1 MMNNSK
7 HAKPDFVLNFK
18 KPKNT
23 EIKHINGH
31 WYLYEKINYYDK
43 AARRSRTRSGAMLGK
58 ITADGFV
65 PKKVSIEKA
74 GLGNDVVEMGM
85 TRFLYE
91 RTAAMRCRLKEHF
104 PDIWEKI
111 YVTALLRTSQDN
123 RFRRLQLNYEDSILY
138 YMYPNLS
145 FSGASMTS
153 LLDVLG
159 RRREAIRMFMQ
170 EDVREGES
178 FLLCDGHRLISA
190 SKTLENAE
198 PGYDSRQRYK
208 PQVNVLYMFTLGKDT
223 GSAAFYKQY
232 AGSTQDTTAF
242 RDIIH
247 DADAYG
253 KDCTVVADKAF
264 SSEGDIQDI
273 EDCGLHYVVP
283 LRRGNRHVKGRIP
296 DTRGFTDAFSF
307 HGRGIQS
314 IRFDENE
321 AYDIHL
327 FFDADLYAQ
336 ELADLTKRT
345 EIKNG
350 TAKKRMDTEEKRRR
364 NGKGRLS
371 DEELALLEPASIQ
384 ELLRESPEMGTITIK
399 TDRKD
404 LNSYQVYSIYKQ
416 RQAIEQAFKTNDCTM
431 EQEASYM
438 RNNYSEEAWL
448 FLNHLGLMMSIS
460 ALDEIATIGKTKEIS
475 YKDLVQTLRKIKA
488 NRING
493 NWFIVPVKESVK
505 KLCKKM
511 GIDIDDLS
519 SLPL

>member
-1 MMNNSK
+1 MSDSK
-7 HAKPDFVLNFK
+7 YVKPDFVQNYK

-23 EIKHINGH
+23 EIKHINGY

-43 AARRSRTRSGAMLGK
+43 KSKRSRTKSGAMLGK
-58 ITADGFV
+58 ITPDGFV
-65 PKKVSIEKA
+65 PKKIRLEKA
-74 GLGNDVVEMGM
+74 MEGNDVVEMGI
-85 TRFLYE
+85 TRFFYE
-91 RTAAMRCRLKEHF
+91 RTSTMRCRLEKYF

-123 RFRRLQLNYEDSILY
+123 RFRRLQVNYEDSVLY
-138 YMYPNLS
+138 YMYPGIS
-145 FSGASMTS
+145 FSGSAMTS
-153 LLDVLG
+153 LLDILG

-170 EDVREGES
+170 EDVVDGEA

-190 SKTLENAE
+190 SRTLENAE
-198 PGYDSRQRYK
+198 IGYDSKQRYK
-208 PQVNVLYMFTLGKDT
+208 PQVNVLYMFTLGENT

-232 AGSTQDTTAF
+232 VGSTPDTIAF

-253 KDCTVVADKAF
+253 KDCTVIADKAF

-273 EDCGLHYVVP
+273 EDCGLHYVIP
-283 LRRGNRHVKGRIP
+283 MKRGNRYVKGRIP
-296 DTRGFTDAFSF
+296 DIRGFTDAFSF

-321 AYDIHL
+321 TYSIHL
-327 FFDADLYAQ
+327 FFDTGLFAQ
-336 ELADLTKRT
+336 EFSDLTQRT
-345 EIKNG
+345 EKRNE
-350 TAKKRMDTEEKRRR
+350 TAEKRREQEEKRRR

-371 DEELALLEPASIQ
+371 DEELALLEPVNAQ
-384 ELLRESPEMGTITIK
+384 ELLRESPEMGMITIK

-404 LNSYQVYSIYKQ
+404 LNSCQVYSIYKQ

-431 EQEASYM
+431 DQEASYM

-460 ALDEIATIGKTKEIS
+460 TLDEIATIGQTKDIS
-475 YKDLVQTLRKIKA
+475 YKDLVQTLRKIKI

-493 NWFIVPVKESVK
+493 DWFVVPVKESIK
-505 KLCKKM
+505 KLCSKM
-511 GIDIDDLS
+511 GIDIEDLS
-519 SLPL
+519 GLPL

>member
-1 MMNNSK
+1 MNEPK
-7 HAKPDFVLNFK
+7 HARPDFVQNYD

-31 WYLYEKINYYDK
+31 WYLYEKINYYDST
-43 AARRSRTRSGAMLGK
+43 ARRSRTKSGAMLGK

-65 PKKVSIEKA
+65 PKKISIEKA
-74 GLGNDVVEMGM
+74 MKGNDVVEMGI
-85 TRFLYE
+85 TRFFYE
-91 RTAAMRCRLKEHF
+91 RTAAMRHRLGKYF
-104 PDIWEKI
+104 PDIWEKV

-123 RFRRLQLNYEDSILY
+123 RFRRLRLGYEDSILY
-138 YMYPNLS
+138 YMYPGIS
-145 FSGASMTS
+145 FSGTSMTD
-153 LLDVLG
+153 LLDSLG

-170 EDVREGES
+170 EDVTGEDT
-178 FLLCDGHRLISA
+178 FLLCDGHRVVSA
-190 SKTLENAE
+190 SRTLENAE
-198 PGYDSRQRYK
+198 VGYDSKKRYR
-208 PQVNVLYMFTLGKDT
+208 PQVNVLYMFTLGEGT
-223 GSAAFYKQY
+223 GAAAFYKQY
-232 AGSTQDTTAF
+232 AGNTPDTIAF

-253 KDCTVVADKAF
+253 KDCTIVADKAF

-273 EDCGLHYVVP
+273 EGCGLHYVIP
-283 LRRGNRHVKGRIP
+283 MKRGNRHVKGRIP
-296 DTRGFTDAFSF
+296 DIRGFTDAFSF

-314 IRFDENE
+314 IRFDEDE

-327 FFDADLYAQ
+327 FFDTDLYAQ
-336 ELADLTKRT
+336 EFADMARRT
-345 EIKNG
+345 EKRNE
-350 TAKKRMDTEEKRRR
+350 TAQKRRADEEKRRG

-371 DEELALLEPASIQ
+371 DEELALLEPASVQ

-431 EQEASYM
+431 DQEASYM

-460 ALDEIATIGKTKEIS
+460 TLDEIAVIGRTKDIS
-475 YKDLVQTLRKIKA
+475 YKDLVQTLRKIKV

-493 NWFIVPVKESVK
+493 NWFVVPVKESVR

-511 GIDIDDLS
+511 GIDIEDLS
-519 SLPL
+519 GLPI

>member
-1 MMNNSK
+1 MAEIK
-7 HAKPDFVLNFK
+7 HVRPEFVKNFS

-31 WYLYEKINYYDK
+31 WYLYEKISYYDK
-43 AARRSRTRSGAMLGK
+43 KAKRPRTKSGAMLGK
-58 ITADGFV
+58 ITETGFV
-65 PKKVSIEKA
+65 PKKVNLEKA
-74 GLGNDVVEMGM
+74 LAGNDVVEMGV
-85 TRFLYE
+85 TRFFYRRTSVMRE
-91 RTAAMRCRLKEHF
+91 RLRKYF

-123 RFRRLQLNYEDSILY
+123 RFRRLQVNYEDSILY
-138 YMYPNLS
+138 YMYPGLS
-145 FSGASMTS
+145 FSGASMTD

-170 EDVREGES
+170 EDVAADDV
-178 FLLCDGHRLISA
+178 FLLCDGHRLLSA
-190 SKTLENAE
+190 SRTMDNAE
-198 PGYDSRQRYK
+198 IGYDSKVRYK
-208 PQVNVLYMFTLGKDT
+208 PQINVLYIFSLGEGT
-223 GSAAFYKQY
+223 GSAVFYKQY
-232 AGSTQDTTAF
+232 AGSTADTVAF

-264 SSEGDIQDI
+264 SAESDIREI
-273 EDCGLHYVVP
+273 EESGLHYVIPVK
-283 LRRGNRHVKGRIP
+283 RGNRFVEGRIP
-296 DTRGFTDAFSF
+296 DVRGFSEAFTY

-314 IRFDENE
+314 VLFDEDKN
-321 AYDIHL
+321 YNIHL
-327 FFDADLYAQ
+327 FLDSDLFAQ
-336 ELADLTKRT
+336 ELADLTKRAEKQNATT
-345 EIKNG
+345 EQ
-350 TAKKRMDTEEKRRR
+350 KRLLEEKRRS

-371 DEELALLEPASIQ
+371 DGELERLKPVNIQ
-384 ELLRESPEMGTITIK
+384 ELIRDTPEMGMITIK

-416 RQAIEQAFKTNDCTM
+416 RQAIEQAFKTNDSTM
-431 EQEASYM
+431 DQDVSYM

-460 ALDEIATIGKTKEIS
+460 TIEEIAAIGKSKDIS
-475 YKDLVQTLRKIKA
+475 YKDLVQTLRKIKI

-493 NWFIVPVKESVK
+493 NWYVVPVKAAVK
-505 KLCKKM
+505 KLCKNM
-511 GIDIDDLS
+511 GIDVEDLS

>member
-1 MMNNSK
+1 MNNSK
-7 HAKPDFVLNFK
+7 HEKPEYVKNYS

-43 AARRSRTRSGAMLGK
+43 AAKRSRTKSGAMLGK

-65 PKKVSIEKA
+65 PKKVCVEKA
-74 GLGNDVVEMGM
+74 LQGNDVVEMGM

-91 RTAAMRCRLKEHF
+91 RTSAMRHRLEKYF

-138 YMYPNLS
+138 YMYPQIS

-159 RRREAIRMFMQ
+159 RRREAIRLFMQ
-170 EDVREGES
+170 EDVAGGDL
-178 FLLCDGHRLISA
+178 FLLCDGHRLLSA

-198 PGYDSRQRYK
+198 IGYDSKHRYK
-208 PQVNVLYMFTLGKDT
+208 PQVNVLYMFTLGENT
-223 GSAAFYKQY
+223 GSAVFYKQY
-232 AGSTQDTTAF
+232 IGSTPDTSAF

-273 EDCGLHYVVP
+273 EDCGLHYVIP
-283 LRRGNRHVKGRIP
+283 LKRGNRYVKGRIP
-296 DTRGFTDAFSF
+296 DVRGFADAFSF

-314 IRFDENE
+314 IRFEENE

-327 FFDADLYAQ
+327 FFDTDLYAQ
-336 ELADLTKRT
+336 EFADLAKRT
-345 EIKNG
+345 EKKNE
-350 TAKKRMDTEEKRRR
+350 ASKKRLEQEKKRRS

-371 DEELALLEPASIQ
+371 DEELALLEPVSIQ

-460 ALDEIATIGKTKEIS
+460 AIEEIATIGETKEIS
-475 YKDLVQTLRKIKA
+475 YKDLVQTLRKIKV

-493 NWFIVPVKESVK
+493 NWFVVPVKESIK

-511 GIDIDDLS
+511 GIDIEDLS
-519 SLPL
+519 SLPI